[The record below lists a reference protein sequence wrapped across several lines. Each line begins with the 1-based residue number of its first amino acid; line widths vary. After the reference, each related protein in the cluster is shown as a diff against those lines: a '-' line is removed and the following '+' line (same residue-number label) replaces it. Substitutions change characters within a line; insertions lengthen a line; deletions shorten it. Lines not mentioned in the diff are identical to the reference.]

1 MGGLVQI
8 CKIHSWKSTTWA
20 LVTCMAWLSVFRGHI
35 REQTTKQFG
44 HESFCLFNGFQKK
57 VKPKKQ
63 VVGIKSKSNYAH
75 LRLTKPLKIGHSKKN
90 IFHLPTIDFQG
101 LCLFQGGWILKLN
114 RCIVPEEVLDRWNT
128 NQTSSWKSKHK
139 KRERI
144 CSIPE
149 YHPSSIF
156 NIFFVWSNAPVKSI

>member
-8 CKIHSWKSTTWA
+8 CKIHNWKSTTWA

-35 REQTTKQFG
+35 REQTTKLFG

-75 LRLTKPLKIGHSKKN
+75 LRLTKPLKIGHSQRN
-90 IFHLPTIDFQG
+90 I
-101 LCLFQGGWILKLN
+101 
-114 RCIVPEEVLDRWNT
+114 
-128 NQTSSWKSKHK
+128 SSSNHWFSGAMLVSGRMNNKIEAVQSP
-139 KRERI
+139 I
-144 CSIPE
+144 YGNPSCSIG
-149 YHPSSIF
+149 
-156 NIFFVWSNAPVKSI
+156 NASCNGPFPVSLCSTNPKHHTWGSTR